1 MKEENKMEKNKL
13 LLIIM
18 DGVGISKSNEYNAV
32 KKANTPNLDNYF
44 KNMPWTTLA
53 CHGRAVGLPDG
64 IMGNSEVGHLNIG
77 AGRVVKQDL
86 VRITDSLAD
95 GSFEKIPEFIELIK
109 YVKKNNSSLHLTGLL
124 SDAGVHSDYNHL
136 KKILKILKKNGVKKV
151 YLHAIT
157 DGRDTPPNSGKG
169 YLRNIIEFMKNENI
183 GKLATITGRYYIMDR
198 DNRWERVQ
206 KAYNGLTKG
215 KGVHSTDP
223 LNAVQEMYDKN
234 ITDEFIEPIIVD
246 YNGKKFLLDDGDAFL
261 TFNFRAD
268 RMREIA
274 IALNFDKFDGFQRG
288 SKLNLFYTTLV
299 SYREDFPFPVLFKD
313 VLLKDIFGEVISK
326 HGLTQLRTAE
336 TEKYAHVTYFFNGGE
351 EKPFEGEERM
361 LTPSPKVATYDLQ
374 PEMSAPKVTEKLL
387 NAIQKDLYDVIILN
401 FANGDMV
408 GHTGILEAA
417 IKAVE
422 TVDEQV
428 GKIVELF
435 TSKGGVVIITADHG
449 NSEEMWDFENNQ
461 PHTQHSLNPVPF
473 IIIFPDNKKMKL
485 RTDGKLADIAPTML
499 HVLNIPKPELMT
511 GKSLIV

>member
-32 KKANTPNLDNYF
+32 NKANTPNLDNYF

-95 GSFEKIPEFIELIK
+95 GSFEKIPEFIELIN

-234 ITDEFIEPIIVD
+234 ITDVCVRSS
-246 YNGKKFLLDDGDAFL
+246 
-261 TFNFRAD
+261 FR
-268 RMREIA
+268 
-274 IALNFDKFDGFQRG
+274 
-288 SKLNLFYTTLV
+288 
-299 SYREDFPFPVLFKD
+299 
-313 VLLKDIFGEVISK
+313 
-326 HGLTQLRTAE
+326 
-336 TEKYAHVTYFFNGGE
+336 YFFRREPG
-351 EKPFEGEERM
+351 
-361 LTPSPKVATYDLQ
+361 
-374 PEMSAPKVTEKLL
+374 
-387 NAIQKDLYDVIILN
+387 
-401 FANGDMV
+401 
-408 GHTGILEAA
+408 
-417 IKAVE
+417 
-422 TVDEQV
+422 
-428 GKIVELF
+428 
-435 TSKGGVVIITADHG
+435 
-449 NSEEMWDFENNQ
+449 
-461 PHTQHSLNPVPF
+461 
-473 IIIFPDNKKMKL
+473 
-485 RTDGKLADIAPTML
+485 
-499 HVLNIPKPELMT
+499 
-511 GKSLIV
+511 

>member
-1 MKEENKMEKNKL
+1 
-13 LLIIM
+13 M
-18 DGVGISKSNEYNAV
+18 DGVGIQSSEKFNAL
-32 KKANTPNLDNYF
+32 KNAQTPNLDEYF
-44 KNMPWTTLA
+44 KTKPWTTLA

-86 VRITDSLAD
+86 VRITDSFAD
-95 GSFEKIPEFIELIK
+95 GSFEKIPEFLQLMN
-109 YVKKNNSSLHLTGLL
+109 YVKEKDKPLHLTGLL

-136 KKILKILKKNGVKKV
+136 KEILKILKKSGVQKV

-169 YLRNIIEFMKNENI
+169 YLQNIIEFMGKENI

-215 KGVHSTDP
+215 EGIHTTDP
-223 LNAVQEMYDKN
+223 LNTVQEMYDRN
-234 ITDEFIEPIIVD
+234 ITDEFLEPILVD
-246 YNGKKFLLDDGDAFL
+246 YDGGNYLPEEEDALL

-274 IALNFDKFDGFQRG
+274 MALNFEDFNEFERD

-299 SYREDFPFPVLFKD
+299 RYQEDFPFPVLFND
-313 VLLKDIFGEVISK
+313 VQLKDIFGEVVSK
-326 HGLTQLRTAE
+326 QGLTQLRIAE

-351 EKPFEGEERM
+351 EKLFEGEDRI
-361 LTPSPKVATYDLQ
+361 LAPSPKVATYDLQ
-374 PEMSAPKVTEKLL
+374 PEMSAPEVTEKLL
-387 NAIQKDLYDVIILN
+387 EAIEKNLYDVCILN

-408 GHTGILEAA
+408 GHTGIYDAA

-422 TVDEQV
+422 TVDAQV
-428 GKIVELF
+428 GKIVNLF
-435 TSKGGVVIITADHG
+435 TEKGGTVMITADHG
-449 NSEEMWDFENNQ
+449 NSEEMWDFKNDL

-473 IIIFPDNKKMKL
+473 IVITPDNEKIEL
-485 RTDGKLADIAPTML
+485 RTDGKLSDIAPTML
-499 HVLNIPKPELMT
+499 QVLNISKPELMT
-511 GKSLIV
+511 GESLIV